1 MSLLPHDTYVNANS
15 PLWAAAGS
23 GGGGGG
29 GSTLQSPAS
38 ITAAPAGTCSLL
50 IQSNDSTPATL
61 TITTGGGGADTGTA
75 TLTVTGGAASNLNVT
90 ADGAGA
96 ASVNVLGG
104 TAGDALVDLVADA
117 GQSSIISL
125 QSGIV
130 ANTTTIEQLG
140 NVLTV
145 STPTVQNAISVS
157 SGSNKVTVIGLT
169 VADDTV
175 AGVQGAITG
184 QNVLGPSATPLNG
197 GVPVTRT
204 PYPLPAPPAGA
215 NNVGWWLYSVGT
227 TEVAGSPLSV
237 QSSISVMAYWNG
249 TTFTKGGN
257 MFNVLNAGGGGVT
270 PPQTFAQLFLSNDR
284 TTVVFYV
291 DIGVSGNLATMT
303 WASTQMTGA
312 QAGF

>member
-1 MSLLPHDTYVNANS
+1 MSLLPHDTFVNANRQ
-15 PLWAAAGS
+15 LFADLGS

-50 IQSNDSTPATL
+50 IQSIDSTPATL
-61 TITTGGGGADTGTA
+61 TVTTGGGGADTGAA
-75 TLTVTGGAASNLNVT
+75 TLTVTGGASTNLNVT
-90 ADGAGA
+90 TDGAGPA
-96 ASVNVLGG
+96 AVNVLGG
-104 TAGDALVDLVADA
+104 TAGNAIVDLVADA

-157 SGSNKVTVIGLT
+157 SGSNKVTVVGLT
-169 VADDTV
+169 VADDTI

-184 QNVLGPSATPLNG
+184 QNVLGPSATPLAS
-197 GVPVTRT
+197 GVPTTQTV
-204 PYPLPAPPAGA
+204 YPLPAPAAGA
-215 NNVGWWLYSVGT
+215 NNVGWWCYAVGT
-227 TEVAGSPLSV
+227 GETGAPSLNSI
-237 QSSISVMAYWNG
+237 QSSISVLAYWNG
-249 TTFTKGGN
+249 TTWSKGGN
-257 MFNVLNAGGGGVT
+257 MCQVLGGIGGWT
-270 PPQTFAQLFLSNDR
+270 AAYFAQFFLSLDR
-284 TTVVFYV
+284 TTINFYFN
-291 DIGVSGNLATMT
+291 IGVAGTLTDMT
-303 WASTQMTGA
+303 WVATQMTGA